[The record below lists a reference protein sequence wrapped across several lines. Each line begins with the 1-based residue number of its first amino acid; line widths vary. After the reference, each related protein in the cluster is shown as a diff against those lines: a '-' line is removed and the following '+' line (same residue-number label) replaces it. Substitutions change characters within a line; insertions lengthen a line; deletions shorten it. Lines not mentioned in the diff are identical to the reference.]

1 MRLIDAD
8 ALEQKRMYIDDYPAV
23 LELDI
28 DNAPTI
34 DAISVEW
41 LKEHVDGEIRDSDGN
56 SYGRKRITVVEALSM
71 WQNEQEAQNEH
82 DRMGEA

>member
-8 ALEQKRMYIDDYPAV
+8 ALEQKCMNIDDFPAV

-34 DAISVEW
+34 DAIPVEW
-41 LKEHVDGEIRDSDGN
+41 LKEHIDGEIRDSDGN

-71 WQNEQEAQNEH
+71 WQEAQK
-82 DRMGEA
+82 

>member
-28 DNAPTI
+28 DNTPTI
-34 DAISVEW
+34 DAIPVKW
-41 LKEHVDGEIRDSDGN
+41 LKEHVDGDIRDSNGN
-56 SYGRKRITVVEALSM
+56 SYGRKRITVVEALLM
-71 WQNEQEAQNEH
+71 WRKEQEAQK
-82 DRMGEA
+82 